1 MSTVTVPDIHLTIG
15 AAQVGCLVAVGLSA
29 VLSFQTFLYFQIF
42 PNDSSR
48 YKFLVFWIWLVDLAH
63 TALICTAVWHYA
75 IDNYGNPAATAV
87 IHPGFAPNSIMTVN
101 ITFSVNMLCTQMI
114 LVVLPLM
121 ILVFENL
128 QLLFDEDSQMAVSKG
143 NLYFTIPIVRML
155 TLSSNT
161 ATYNIHRLSFASP
174 VSRWLM
180 SGYHIAKTF
189 QNFLP
194 HKAILIA
201 TLSVSA
207 CTELVIAGSRWY
219 FLRCIREGYSMSHEA
234 VDAVLVFTYDLV
246 GSPIT
251 SALSPY
257 LIPHIRSA
265 VVVAAVTCFIAMPHY
280 WIFTAFFFSIAKV
293 SGNSLLATLNLRN
306 WYRHRHVEP
315 QARNI
320 PMLPRG
326 QFNDTQNPSLSIHVH
341 KQATTIDQKPVLD
354 DMPSDDARSEC
365 WFISS
370 SCRAS
375 VHSVWLADLR
385 FGRGLLF

>member
-29 VLSFQTFLYFQIF
+29 VLSFQIFLYFQIF

-48 YKFLVFWIWLVDLAH
+48 YKFLVSWIWLVDMAH

-87 IHPGFAPNSIMTVN
+87 IHPGFALNSIMTVN
-101 ITFSVNMLCTQMI
+101 ITFSVNIFYLTRI
-114 LVVLPLM
+114 HKL
-121 ILVFENL
+121 
-128 QLLFDEDSQMAVSKG
+128 SKG
-143 NLYFTIPIVRML
+143 NLYFTIPIAML
-155 TLSSNT
+155 CFARLAVAYAGGITL
-161 ATYNIHRLSFASP
+161 FQ
-174 VSRWLM
+174 
-180 SGYHIAKTF
+180 AKTF
-189 QNFLP
+189 HNFLP

-306 WYRHRHVEP
+306 WYRYRHVEP

-326 QFNDTQNPSLSIHVH
+326 QFSDTQYPSLSIHVH

-354 DMPSDDARSEC
+354 GMPSDDARSEC
-365 WFISS
+365 
-370 SCRAS
+370 
-375 VHSVWLADLR
+375 
-385 FGRGLLF
+385 

>member
-87 IHPGFAPNSIMTVN
+87 IHPGFTLNSIMTVN
-101 ITFSVNMLCTQMI
+101 ITFSVNIFYLTRI
-114 LVVLPLM
+114 HKL
-121 ILVFENL
+121 
-128 QLLFDEDSQMAVSKG
+128 SKG
-143 NLYFTIPIVRML
+143 NLYFTIPIAML
-155 TLSSNT
+155 CFARLAVAYAGGITL
-161 ATYNIHRLSFASP
+161 FQ
-174 VSRWLM
+174 
-180 SGYHIAKTF
+180 AKTF
-189 QNFLP
+189 HNFLP

-207 CTELVIAGSRWY
+207 CTELVINLSLAPAER
-219 FLRCIREGYSMSHEA
+219 LTVPHADRSHEA
-234 VDAVLVFTYDLV
+234 VDAVLVFTVNDGMRPVGRGSAYPRRQSSADL
-246 GSPIT
+246 G
-251 SALSPY
+251 
-257 LIPHIRSA
+257 A

-280 WIFTAFFFSIAKV
+280 WIITAFFFSIAKV
-293 SGNSLLATLNLRN
+293 SGNSLLATFNLRN
-306 WYRHRHVEP
+306 WYRYRHVEP

-326 QFNDTQNPSLSIHVH
+326 QFSDTQYPSLSIHVH

-365 WFISS
+365 
-370 SCRAS
+370 
-375 VHSVWLADLR
+375 
-385 FGRGLLF
+385 